1 MSSHASASAR
11 PSGWGARVLIGIV
24 VAYVGI
30 LILWPIVALVRG
42 AFAEG
47 LPPFVRALSDPEV
60 LRAFGLTLALAAATV
75 LVNAFFGTIV
85 AWVLVRQRFTGRG
98 FLNGLIDLPFVVSP
112 VIAGY
117 MLILLFGRRG
127 WFAPLVEAT
136 GIKVVF
142 ALPGMLL
149 ATIFVALPFVIREL
163 MPVLEEV
170 GTELEQA
177 AATLGASGRQIFWR
191 VTLPEIRWGLLYGI
205 TLTLGRAL
213 GEFGAV
219 LVVGG
224 AVVGR
229 TETATLYIF
238 RALDERMYVGAYAA
252 SLVLALISVVVLL
265 GMEQYR
271 RKTEDHR

>member
-98 FLNGLIDLPFVVSP
+98 FLNGLIDLPFVVS
-112 VIAGY
+112 
-117 MLILLFGRRG
+117 
-127 WFAPLVEAT
+127 
-136 GIKVVF
+136 
-142 ALPGMLL
+142 
-149 ATIFVALPFVIREL
+149 
-163 MPVLEEV
+163 
-170 GTELEQA
+170 
-177 AATLGASGRQIFWR
+177 
-191 VTLPEIRWGLLYGI
+191 
-205 TLTLGRAL
+205 
-213 GEFGAV
+213 
-219 LVVGG
+219 
-224 AVVGR
+224 
-229 TETATLYIF
+229 
-238 RALDERMYVGAYAA
+238 
-252 SLVLALISVVVLL
+252 
-265 GMEQYR
+265 
-271 RKTEDHR
+271 